1 MYKNNFYFQFSFEPQ
16 QVQIMY
22 GDGIPKKKKVLYIIS
37 IIFFHLFALILKTFT
52 LGINKINKIIDLH
65 PEFRKCWDVFFY
77 LNKMK
82 TKIISNHMSQYFI
95 PIEHK

>member
-1 MYKNNFYFQFSFEPQ
+1 
-16 QVQIMY
+16 MY
-22 GDGIPKKKKVLYIIS
+22 GDGIPQTKKSLIYYFNN
-37 IIFFHLFALILKTFT
+37 FFHLFALILKTFT

-65 PEFRKCWDVFFY
+65 PEFWKCWDVFFY